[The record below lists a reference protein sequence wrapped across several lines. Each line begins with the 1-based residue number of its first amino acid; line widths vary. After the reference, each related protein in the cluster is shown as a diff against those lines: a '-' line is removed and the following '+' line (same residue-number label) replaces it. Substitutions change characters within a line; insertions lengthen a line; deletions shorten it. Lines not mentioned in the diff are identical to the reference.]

1 MVISVLSNI
10 ASGPV
15 EKKVVQTPQEE
26 NTAPIVKETE
36 YEYLFWSAE
45 YQPQQQY
52 YLATDRDTDSMK
64 KFAQKKAEWKD
75 FDYYAVFVTDKK
87 FAKFPKNPITALDFP
102 TEQAKNI
109 VAIYV
114 KTANWYENFQT
125 YLGENDWQNLAIT
138 DTIK

>member
-1 MVISVLSNI
+1 M
-10 ASGPV
+10 
-15 EKKVVQTPQEE
+15 
-26 NTAPIVKETE
+26 
-36 YEYLFWSAE
+36 
-45 YQPQQQY
+45 
-52 YLATDRDTDSMK
+52 
-64 KFAQKKAEWKD
+64 
-75 FDYYAVFVTDKK
+75 TDKK

-114 KTANWYENFQT
+114 KTTTGYENFQT